1 VFAES
6 CVFDKQSLLPIYCGL
21 QELSPP
27 KAPLIANLRGH
38 FAEFL
43 NHRSPERLRLL
54 VSPTCVSFSTVN
66 LLQSLE
72 DFLEHPSNDFL
83 VKPVGRVPCFMR
95 VDFPIPPAQYTP
107 RTFLFVPLTFRVLSL
122 HRSTN
127 WGRNINLQSIVY
139 AFRPR
144 LRYRLTLGG
153 ITFPRK
159 P

>member
-1 VFAES
+1 MFAES

-21 QELSPP
+21 RELAPSE
-27 KAPLIANLRGH
+27 APLIANLRGH

-83 VKPVGRVPCFMR
+83 VKPVGRVPCILR
-95 VDFPIPPAQYTP
+95 VDLPVPPARRAP
-107 RTFLFVPLTFRVLSL
+107 RTFLFVPLTFRMLSL

-127 WGRNINLQSIVY
+127 WGRNINLLSIVY
-139 AFRPR
+139 AYRPR
-144 LRYRLTLGG
+144 LRDRLTLGG